1 MSSSSSA
8 GGVPL
13 GEAVTNADYVILV
26 ADEGMRYLAVSDAAC
41 DLLGYSR
48 EELLALSVPDLV
60 VESNASELFDD
71 FLRDQAQSGTITL
84 RRKDRSLVVANYDAR
99 TTAASGSPH
108 YVSVLTALPVDSDG
122 PDSSAGGSGSASEE
136 DLEPERSLRELR
148 RMGVIS
154 QTELEAELNKPSE
167 G

>member
-1 MSSSSSA
+1 M
-8 GGVPL
+8 
-13 GEAVTNADYVILV
+13 TNADYVILV
-26 ADEGMRYLAVSDAAC
+26 ANEGMRYLAASDAAC

-60 VESNASELFDD
+60 VESNASELFAD
-71 FLRDQAQSGTITL
+71 FLRNQVQSGTITL

-99 TTAASGSPH
+99 TTVVGGSP
-108 YVSVLTALPVDSDG
+108 YYISVLTALPVDSDG
-122 PDSSAGGSGSASEE
+122 PDSSAEGSGSVSEE
-136 DLEPERSLRELR
+136 ELEPEGGLRELR

-154 QTELEAELNKPSE
+154 QTELEVELNKPSE

>member
-1 MSSSSSA
+1 VA
-8 GGVPL
+8 
-13 GEAVTNADYVILV
+13 NADYVILV
-26 ADEGMRYLAVSDAAC
+26 ADGRMRYLAASDAAC

-48 EELLALSVPDLV
+48 EDLLALSVPDLV

-71 FLRDQAQSGTITL
+71 FLRDHAQSGTITL
-84 RRKDRSLVVANYDAR
+84 RRQDRSLVVANYDAR
-99 TTAASGSPH
+99 TTAVDGSP
-108 YVSVLTALPVDSDG
+108 YYISVLTTLPADSDG
-122 PDSSAGGSGSASEE
+122 PDSSAGGSGSVSEE

-154 QTELEAELNKPSE
+154 ETELEVELNKPSE